1 MKTWEIKLL
10 NKNII
15 KNKKNLVLS
24 IAGKTKILFSFLIF
38 FFFTHTHPKYSNR
51 ILIIKND
58 IIMTREDFF

>member
-38 FFFTHTHPKYSNR
+38 FFLRTLILN
-51 ILIIKND
+51 ILIGY
-58 IIMTREDFF
+58 